1 MHSSS
6 RLAFDT
12 GGRYRQLHAELA
24 IDDRAGSQGS
34 VIVRVYIQL
43 AADGQ
48 WSMAYES
55 PVVRGGQPALP
66 LRVDLRQAQ
75 RIALIVDWAD
85 RADQW
90 DHANWLNARLV
101 E

>member
-6 RLAFDT
+6 RLAYET
-12 GGRYRQLHAELA
+12 GGHYRELQAEVA
-24 IDDRAGSQGS
+24 IDDCAQRQGS
-34 VIVRVYIQL
+34 VIYRVYVQTES
-43 AADGQ
+43 DE

-55 PVVRGGQPALP
+55 AVVRGGEPTVP
-66 LRVDLRQAQ
+66 IRVDVHQAQ
-75 RIALIVDWAD
+75 RVALIVDYAD

-101 E
+101 K